1 MDINDL
7 RTIATVL
14 VAIVFA
20 GVVWWAFAPGHKK
33 YFDDAAQLPFKDETS
48 GNNGNSANNDS
59 GNANSD
65 SSTAKNDSET
75 SSKGDPLS

>member
-20 GVVWWAFAPGHKK
+20 GIVWWAFAPGHKK
-33 YFDDAAQLPFKDETS
+33 YFDAAARLPFKDENTS
-48 GNNGNSANNDS
+48 DTEDSTKTGSA
-59 GNANSD
+59 
-65 SSTAKNDSET
+65 AKNDSEK
-75 SSKGDPLS
+75 SSKGDPSP